1 MIQTTRPSPHDSPE
15 FNSRCTPRR
24 RWPTRSREDPNLSRP
39 RSSIGCGPPRPGR
52 PAAPTAYKSPA
63 TPRHA
68 EARRATG
75 PPDVS
80 ERRVLCGDPI
90 DRCAGYSVRQR
101 GLIPTDLRRQLL
113 DGQLPNPAPG
123 RVRTTRSPTP
133 VPSVPAV
140 RPGGR
145 NTLSR
150 TQYPPVSVRPCPG
163 QPRTPREPTTHRGR
177 FSRSIYRPNGTVM
190 RCGRTVVTAVEL
202 VEQLPEPAARRADVV
217 LAHSLSD
224 AGLERRASLVDA
236 SSDLCWPPGRPGGRP
251 VVA

>member
-1 MIQTTRPSPHDSPE
+1 MFELSMATGHRATR
-15 FNSRCTPRR
+15 RVRATGAVRR
-24 RWPTRSREDPNLSRP
+24 SDRP
-39 RSSIGCGPPRPGR
+39 VRGVFGQAAGVDTDGP
-52 PAAPTAYKSPA
+52 APA
-63 TPRHA
+63 TPR
-68 EARRATG
+68 RATAEPRAWSG
-75 PPDVS
+75 PN
-80 ERRVLCGDPI
+80 DPI
-90 DRCAGYSVRQR
+90 PDAC
-101 GLIPTDLRRQLL
+101 PF
-113 DGQLPNPAPG
+113 
-123 RVRTTRSPTP
+123 RVRGQ
-133 VPSVPAV
+133 A
-140 RPGGR
+140 GGR

-190 RCGRTVVTAVEL
+190 RCARTVVTAVEL
-202 VEQLPEPAARRADVV
+202 VEQLPEPVARRADVV